1 MTSVRDKG
9 RLHKLEMT
17 GQDIVVYILFLCLA
31 EVTFDDLVR
40 LMTSTSSTRLK
51 KYLFYLI
58 DYDLISYSGHKQVYI
73 IKSKGLQV
81 LSKLMADKKII

>member
-1 MTSVRDKG
+1 MA
-9 RLHKLEMT
+9 

-31 EVTFDDLVR
+31 KVTFDDLVR

-58 DYDLISYSGHKQVYI
+58 DYDLISYSGHKQTYI